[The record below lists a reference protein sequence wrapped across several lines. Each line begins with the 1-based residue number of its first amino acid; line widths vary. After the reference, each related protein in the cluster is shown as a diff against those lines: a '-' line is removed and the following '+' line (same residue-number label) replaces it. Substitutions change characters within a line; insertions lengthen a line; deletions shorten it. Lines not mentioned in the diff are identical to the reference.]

1 MTTTTKT
8 KTKKKPALK
17 KLPNPLDRLNEL
29 LAAAPKKTKAKKVI
43 VTEIQLDK
51 YGIPIVPNT
60 VFGDGYSLVNM
71 QSIERALLMVNTKE
85 LAEDLYDWDCDLVP
99 YHYVEGFNPNHGVA
113 LSIGAVALSEAFED
127 LADVHPG
134 LHKHLTICIKS
145 RKALLEK
152 CKEPGALVP
161 FSLLA
166 EAVQSSAGK
175 LAILHSSDGDLCV
188 RIKQGKDASS
198 FFLGPAVDVVYA
210 GMRWIDGKLNTQVQS
225 HRIRPGP
232 GNDNAKT
239 LQDWG
244 VTLSPTEEQLARFL
258 TRGKRVA
265 ELHNDC
271 SYINVKGSLTYKLS
285 WFTRQAP
292 ATGRAVVD
300 KTGHSIFCPDEA
312 NEYDVDPNQSV
323 AMANA
328 TDDDFR
334 LLTPQM
340 VIFSFVAK
348 RWGTVHVDQ
357 ISDIV
362 FRDDAF
368 EKLVLPEQDKKL
380 VLSLVKN
387 SDSSMVSDLVDNKGG
402 GCVMLLHGKPGLGK
416 TLTAEAVAETLNRA
430 LYSVSVG
437 ELGTDPEALEER
449 LQRVLQTAQR
459 WNAVLLLDE
468 ADVFLEA
475 RRSGDIARNAMVGT
489 FLRLLEYY
497 NGVLLLTTNRVED
510 IDPAFYSRISLAL
523 RYSDFTY
530 DSRQQVVRNLLATN
544 SVSLDETDV
553 QELAATGVN
562 GRQIKNA
569 IRIARFI
576 AKDEARAVHSADIKM
591 VLGKL
596 TTFQDSFAR
605 GHDDAVA

>member
-1 MTTTTKT
+1 MTTTTK
-8 KTKKKPALK
+8 KKKKKPAPKLK
-17 KLPNPLDRLNEL
+17 KRQSPLDSLNKL
-29 LAAAPKKTKAKKVI
+29 LAEAPTKTKEVK
-43 VTEIQLDK
+43 VTEILFDK
-51 YGIPIVPNT
+51 HGIPIIPNT
-60 VFGDGYSLVNM
+60 VVGDGYSLVNM
-71 QSIERALLMVNTKE
+71 QSIERALLIVHTKE
-85 LAEDLYDWDCDLVP
+85 LAEELYDWDCDLMP
-99 YHYVEGFNPNHGVA
+99 YHVVEGFNSNHGAA
-113 LSIGAVALSEAFED
+113 LSIEAVAVSEDFEA
-127 LADVHPG
+127 LANVHPG

-152 CKEPGALVP
+152 CKVPGAMVP
-161 FSLLA
+161 FSLLT

-175 LAILHSSDGDLCV
+175 LAILHLPDGDLCV

-198 FFLGPAVDVVYA
+198 FFLGPAMDVVYA

-225 HRIRPGP
+225 HRIRPG
-232 GNDNAKT
+232 NEDSKT
-239 LQDWG
+239 LHGWG
-244 VTLSPTEEQLARFL
+244 LTLAPTEEQLAGFL

-265 ELHNDC
+265 ELHNNC
-271 SYINVKGSLTYKLS
+271 AYINVKGSLTYKLS
-285 WFTRQAP
+285 WFLRQAS

-312 NEYDVDPNQSV
+312 NEYDIDPNQSA

-530 DSRQQVVRNLLATN
+530 DSRQQVVRNLLSTN
-544 SVSLDETDV
+544 SVSLDEADV
-553 QELAATGVN
+553 LDLAATGVN

-569 IRIARFI
+569 IRIARFM

-591 VLGKL
+591 ILGKL
-596 TTFQDSFAR
+596 TAFQDSFTR
-605 GHDDAVA
+605 GHNDFVP